1 MLELL
6 VLFELLL
13 IAIAYT
19 LFSVFLQ
26 RKLSNMKR
34 MREIQQAMNDKTKEL
49 AQLSKANPTSAELQ
63 AKQKEIMSMASE
75 SMRLQ
80 IKPMIIIL
88 PLFVVVYDL
97 LLPMGFAH
105 ANFSL
110 MLASVKLTYQ
120 TFFLVVVFV
129 LGMAISISLMA
140 IDRKKAKVEKQQQIQ
155 AAEPQKTI

>member
-49 AQLSKANPTSAELQ
+49 AQLSKANP
-63 AKQKEIMSMASE
+63 
-75 SMRLQ
+75 
-80 IKPMIIIL
+80 
-88 PLFVVVYDL
+88 
-97 LLPMGFAH
+97 H
-105 ANFSL
+105 
-110 MLASVKLTYQ
+110 
-120 TFFLVVVFV
+120 
-129 LGMAISISLMA
+129 
-140 IDRKKAKVEKQQQIQ
+140 
-155 AAEPQKTI
+155 